1 MAIEKK
7 EAHMG
12 SVPADVYLIK
22 SGGKYKADPPR
33 PKVHPLTRNQ
43 LCIRNFTGSDVYLWF
58 PGRFMVGA
66 APADVYVLRDGETPC
81 FTVPDT
87 TVAGVYSYAAYVVA
101 AKEFVEGNTPPDI
114 IIDK

>member
-1 MAIEKK
+1 
-7 EAHMG
+7 MG
-12 SVPADVYLIK
+12 SVPRTCTSSRAEASTRPI
-22 SGGKYKADPPR
+22 PPAEG
-33 PKVHPLTRNQ
+33 PPAHPEPAVHPQ
-43 LCIRNFTGSDVYLWF
+43 LHGSDVYLWF